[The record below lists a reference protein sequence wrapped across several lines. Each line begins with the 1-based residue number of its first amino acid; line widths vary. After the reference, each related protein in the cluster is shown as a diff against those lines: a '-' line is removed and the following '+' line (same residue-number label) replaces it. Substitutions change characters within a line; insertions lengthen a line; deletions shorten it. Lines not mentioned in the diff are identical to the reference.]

1 MSVLVI
7 AEHDNKNL
15 KSSTLNTISAAE
27 KLSEDIHLLILG
39 NKIEDLAN
47 EISAYLNTPGRK
59 IQSLSDSS
67 KETWIKLYK
76 PNPIRK
82 FLRPMVHHQS
92 FIYFIYYTV
101 FLSFFS

>member
-39 NKIEDLAN
+39 TTIEDLAKQLT
-47 EISAYLNTPGRK
+47 ESAQNNASEDIIEESLENITETLDETPEEDK
-59 IQSLSDSS
+59 
-67 KETWIKLYK
+67 
-76 PNPIRK
+76 
-82 FLRPMVHHQS
+82 
-92 FIYFIYYTV
+92 
-101 FLSFFS
+101 